1 MYPYQLSCRIW
12 KLSFLA
18 LFVFGVCQGDDKGV
32 RLPNLEAMLPI
43 GGLAGREVEVS
54 LLGDMLSNAES
65 VEFDCDDLTFQLA
78 KADAGRIEGTIRIAE
93 NAALGPHIL
102 RAKTKDGYTNAL
114 WFTVGQFEPILE
126 HEPNGFADQAQRVS
140 PPCEVYGRM
149 LKAERDFYSFQ
160 AEKGE
165 RWLIEVRA
173 AQYGS
178 TFESLLYLRDEKGKK
193 LAYND
198 DRGDF
203 DVNSMIDYTFQR
215 SGTYFVEVDVFR
227 GARAWLFTKN
237 GGYVLRFSKLPRVT
251 HVSPLGGRAG
261 TKLTVHLGGIS
272 LQETKRVFLSP
283 TRRGEYFTLTIPW
296 TLPVRFVDDYS
307 TASEIPKVE
316 GKILRAAANEVD
328 VEFQL
333 PKEPLG
339 TWSLFLEGK
348 TGFADPK
355 LFELS
360 GTQEINEVEPNDS
373 RDAPQ
378 VLAIP
383 STEHLVLN
391 ARLERRAVSEFHQ
404 DTDFYALDA
413 KKGVPLHIYTIAYQL
428 LAPQID
434 TVVSVFNSEGKL
446 LAESDDL
453 TGGRGFFVGS
463 VDSNLYYI
471 PEQDERI
478 VILVSDRIGR
488 GGSGYD
494 YRLHVKVEEPGF
506 HLIVS
511 PQFGLRSVSISN
523 FTVAQGGESKMVVS
537 MIRMPPKT
545 HPDDPGAAA
554 LAPPP
559 GAAMEGEVRVW
570 VEGLPPGVT
579 AEQHKFRA
587 DEIVEPGGDG
597 VTAMVPERLLTIR
610 VADSVPPGTYPFR
623 VMGEVVDRER
633 IRAIGRAMDT
643 MGSFA
648 QVFNFMHRPVAET
661 ALTVVEPGV
670 VTLEL
675 DVKND
680 QVDIAQGG
688 SAAVKVKNLPA
699 TGVQSPKV
707 WLTNAPED
715 LRAELQSTPD
725 AELTLTLLAS
735 EDLPLKLIEDA
746 YLEVDLGNRIVST
759 RPFTIEVFE
768 KEKTY

>member
-1 MYPYQLSCRIW
+1 MWSGQLSCRIG

-18 LFVFGVCQGDDKGV
+18 IYVFGVCQGNDKGV
-32 RLPNLEAMLPI
+32 RLPNLEAILPM
-43 GGLAGREVEVS
+43 GGQVGREVEVA

-78 KADAGRIEGTIRIAE
+78 KADAGQIEGTIRIAE
-93 NAALGPHIL
+93 NAPLGPHIL

-114 WFTVGQFEPILE
+114 WFTVGQFEPIVE
-126 HEPNGFADQAQRVS
+126 HEPNGFADKAQRVF

-149 LKAERDFYSFQ
+149 VKAERDFYSFQ
-160 AEKGE
+160 AKKGE

-173 AQYGS
+173 VQYGS
-178 TFESLLYLRDEKGKK
+178 MYESLLYLRDEKGKK
-193 LAYND
+193 LAFND
-198 DRGDF
+198 DRSDF
-203 DVNSMIDYTFQR
+203 DVNAMIDYTFQR
-215 SGTYFVEVDVFR
+215 SGTYFVEADLFR
-227 GARAWLFTKN
+227 GPRAWLVTKN
-237 GGYVLRFSKLPRVT
+237 GGYVLRISKLPRVT

-261 TKLTVHLGGIS
+261 TKVTVHLGGIS
-272 LQETKRVFLSP
+272 LEETKRVFLSP
-283 TRRGEYFTLTIPW
+283 ARRAEYFSLTIPW
-296 TLPVRFVDDYS
+296 TQPVRFVDDYS
-307 TASEIPKVE
+307 TASEIPQVE
-316 GKILRAAANEVD
+316 GKILRAAGNEVD

-360 GTQEINEVEPNDS
+360 GVPEINEVEPNDL
-373 RDAPQ
+373 RDSPQ
-378 VLAIP
+378 VLDIP
-383 STEHLVLN
+383 AAEHLVLN
-391 ARLERRAVSEFHQ
+391 AKLERRAVSEFSQ
-404 DTDFYALDA
+404 DSDFYALDA
-413 KKGVPLHIYTIAYQL
+413 KKGVPLRIYTIAYQL

-434 TVVSVFNSEGKL
+434 TVLSVFNSEGKL

-478 VILVSDRIGR
+478 VILVSDRLGR
-488 GGSGYD
+488 GGPGYD

-511 PQFGLRSVSISN
+511 PQFGLRSEALSN
-523 FTVAQGGESKMVVS
+523 FTVAQGGESNVVVS
-537 MIRMPPKT
+537 MIRMPPKS

-559 GAAMEGEVRVW
+559 GATMEGEVRVW
-570 VEGLPPGVT
+570 VEGLPLGFT

-623 VMGEVVDRER
+623 VMGEVVGRER

-648 QVFNFMHRPVAET
+648 QVFNFLHRPAAQT

-670 VTLEL
+670 MTLEL
-675 DVKND
+675 DVKD
-680 QVDIAQGG
+680 DEVDIAQGG
-688 SAAVKVKNLPA
+688 SAAIKINNLPT
-699 TGVQSPKV
+699 TGEPSPKV
-707 WLTNAPED
+707 WLINVPEG
-715 LRAELQSTPD
+715 LRAEVQSTRD
-725 AELTLTLLAS
+725 AGLTLALVAS
-735 EDLPLKLIEDA
+735 EDLPLEPIEDA
-746 YLEVDLGNRIVST
+746 YLEVDLGNRIAST
-759 RPFTIEVFE
+759 RPFTIVVFE
-768 KEKTY
+768 KEKIY